1 MSKELKAFWIAE
13 KEMLKLQKGRLERYQ
28 GMLAYETQKQES
40 MEGWEWIKQERE
52 IHRLQIELIKIE
64 SEIRILNKQ
73 IEIWSNK

>member
-1 MSKELKAFWIAE
+1 MRNKRLVKSS

-73 IEIWSNK
+73 IEIWINK

>member
-1 MSKELKAFWIAE
+1 MRNKRLVKSS

-40 MEGWEWIKQERE
+40 MEGWEWVKQERE

>member
-1 MSKELKAFWIAE
+1 MRNKRLVKSS

-40 MEGWEWIKQERE
+40 MEGWEWVKQERE

-73 IEIWSNK
+73 IEIWSNEK